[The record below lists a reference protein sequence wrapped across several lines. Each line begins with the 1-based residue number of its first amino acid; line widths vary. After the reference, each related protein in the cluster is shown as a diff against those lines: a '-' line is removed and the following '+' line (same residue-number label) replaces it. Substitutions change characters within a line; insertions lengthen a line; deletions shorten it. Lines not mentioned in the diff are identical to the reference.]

1 MATVIAETTRG
12 GITESIH
19 HGIVAVSDAHG
30 EIVARAGDVDHVIFY
45 RSSAKPFQ
53 AIPVIE
59 SGAADRFG
67 FTDRELALCC
77 ASHSGQPH
85 HQEEVRGMLAKI
97 GLTPDALQ
105 CGAIVPYNDDEGARV
120 QAGLHDKS
128 PLMCDCSGKH
138 SGMLAVCVQE
148 GWPIETYLDLNHP
161 LQQRI
166 LGVMSEV
173 IRVPVDEIVLGT
185 DGCSL
190 PTFGAS
196 VASFARSWAA
206 LAAPD
211 DVDAGAGREHAE
223 ALRRLRTA
231 MVNAPENVAG
241 DGEFVTDLMQV
252 TGPRLYAKSGAE
264 GLICFALPEQQLGV
278 AIRVMDG
285 SYRMHPVVVASVL
298 RQLGALD
305 EETIV
310 AIETRSPSRLL
321 NHNKRHVGDLRATV
335 RLEGPAVA

>member
-1 MATVIAETTRG
+1 MSTVIAETTRG

-19 HGIVAVSDAHG
+19 HGIVAVANPLG
-30 EIVARAGDVDHVIFY
+30 EIVAWAGDPDHVIFY

-53 AIPVIE
+53 AIPVVE

-105 CGAIVPYNDDEGARV
+105 CGAIIPYNDDEGARV
-120 QAGLHDKS
+120 RTGYHTKS

-138 SGMLAVCVQE
+138 SGMLSVCVQE
-148 GWPIETYLDLNHP
+148 GLPIASYMDPSHP

-166 LGVMSEV
+166 LRIMAEVM
-173 IRVPVDEIVLGT
+173 RVPESDIVLGT

-196 VASFARSWAA
+196 VGAFARSWAA

-211 DVDAGAGREHAE
+211 AVDAGFGKEHAA
-223 ALRRLRTA
+223 ALTRLRTA

-285 SYRMHPVVVASVL
+285 SYRMHPVVVAEVL

-305 EETIV
+305 EETIRKV
-310 AIETRSPSRLL
+310 EERHPSRLL
-321 NHNKRHVGDLRATV
+321 NHNKRHVGDYRAVLT
-335 RLEGPAVA
+335 LNGPAVA